1 MEFAPGGARR
11 SGTCWPV
18 RLMPGISPASRPSCT
33 EVHASDRRKTISIVY
48 KISHEATVRRFYD
61 APEKGGEGAGQAYL
75 HLMGD
80 IWHHGDPGAE
90 ASGMP
95 PPEAAYVL
103 ERRLM
108 ALAGFGANDY
118 VMDFGSGAG
127 GETCNMAEITGG
139 RFVGVSNSES
149 LTALARAHAAER
161 GLDDRVEFRTIGD
174 LDYQRM
180 TAWPDGSLD
189 GVTWYESVCH
199 LPDKQAFFDSMFRVI
214 KPGGTLAGLD
224 WLQRPFGEFQEPE
237 QIARWITPM
246 CAAIR
251 LPSLGTLEGYSD
263 MMWRAG
269 FTVSHAVDL
278 FEGVKCWGS
287 TPPEDREKWL
297 AYDGGPAGDLFQEG
311 KRALDACR
319 GAGVFT
325 VGYWVARRTGNEQGR
340 TNKTRD

>member
-251 LPSLGTLEGYSD
+251 LPSLGTRRLQRHDVAGRLHRQPRGRPVRRGQVLGIDAARGPRE
-263 MMWRAG
+263 MACLRRRPRWRPVPRGKAG
-269 FTVSHAVDL
+269 TGRLPRSR
-278 FEGVKCWGS
+278 GVHSGLLGC
-287 TPPEDREKWL
+287 PADR
-297 AYDGGPAGDLFQEG
+297 Q
-311 KRALDACR
+311 
-319 GAGVFT
+319 
-325 VGYWVARRTGNEQGR
+325 RTRPN
-340 TNKTRD
+340 